1 MPMPVACSLPRKG
14 IEFWHIAIIA
24 ALGGPLLGGC
34 TEKPDNR
41 VLPSPAV
48 AAADK
53 LPQQAPKPVPASPTA
68 RAAVPR
74 PTPHPDGTERKIAR
88 LTPDTLVG
96 LTPPAIG
103 QLLGKPA
110 ETREDAMMIRWTYT
124 TQNCS
129 LNVFFYPD
137 IATGSF
143 RALQY
148 NVAETKGRAGHG
160 HGCTNYLMM
169 ARSDESG

>member
-1 MPMPVACSLPRKG
+1 MPMPVACNPPRKG
-14 IEFWHIAIIA
+14 IDIWHVAFIA
-24 ALGGPLLGGC
+24 ALGGPFLGGC
-34 TEKPDNR
+34 TEKPDSR
-41 VLPSPAV
+41 VLPSPPV

-53 LPQQAPKPVPASPTA
+53 MPQQVPRPASPPPVRISA
-68 RAAVPR
+68 PRAVTR
-74 PTPHPDGTERKIAR
+74 PDKPERKLAR
-88 LTPDTLVG
+88 LAPDSLVG

-110 ETREDAMMIRWTYT
+110 ETREDAMMIQWTYT
-124 TQNCS
+124 MQNCS

-143 RALQY
+143 RALKY
-148 NVAETKGRAGHG
+148 NIASVKDRSGHG
-160 HGCTNYLMM
+160 HDCTNYLIM

>member
-1 MPMPVACSLPRKG
+1 MPMQVACNLPRNG
-14 IEFWHIAIIA
+14 IDFWHVALIA
-24 ALGGPLLGGC
+24 ALSAPLLGGC
-34 TEKPDNR
+34 TEKPDSR

-48 AAADK
+48 AATGK
-53 LPQQAPKPVPASPTA
+53 LPQQAPRPAPAPPAVRAAAPKLAA
-68 RAAVPR
+68 RA
-74 PTPHPDGTERKIAR
+74 DKTERKIAR
-88 LTPDTLVG
+88 LAPGTLVG

-129 LNVFFYPD
+129 LNVFFYPE

-143 RALQY
+143 RALKY
-148 NVAETKGRAGHG
+148 NVAETKEQAGRG
-160 HGCTNYLMM
+160 HGCTNDLMM
-169 ARSDESG
+169 ARNDESG

>member
-1 MPMPVACSLPRKG
+1 MPMPVAYSPPRKG
-14 IEFWHIAIIA
+14 IDFWHVAFIA
-24 ALGGPLLGGC
+24 ALGGPFLGGC
-34 TEKPDNR
+34 TEKPDSR

-53 LPQQAPKPVPASPTA
+53 FPQQVPKAAPAPPPA
-68 RAAVPR
+68 RAVAPR
-74 PTPHPDGTERKIAR
+74 PAARPDRAERKLAK
-88 LTPDTLVG
+88 LSPDTLVG
-96 LTPPAIG
+96 LTPPAVG

-143 RALQY
+143 RALKY
-148 NVAETKGRAGHG
+148 NVTGTKIRTGHG

>member
-1 MPMPVACSLPRKG
+1 MPMQVACNLPRNG
-14 IEFWHIAIIA
+14 IDFWHVAFFA
-24 ALGGPLLGGC
+24 TLGASLLGGC

-53 LPQQAPKPVPASPTA
+53 SPQQVPKPALVSPTVRAVAPKPVTHSD
-68 RAAVPR
+68 R
-74 PTPHPDGTERKIAR
+74 TERKIAR
-88 LTPDTLVG
+88 LAPDTLVG

-110 ETREDAMMIRWTYT
+110 ETQEDAMMIRWTYT

-129 LNVFFYPD
+129 LNVFFYPE

-143 RALQY
+143 RALKY
-148 NVAETKGRAGHG
+148 NVAETKGRPGHG
-160 HGCTNYLMM
+160 HGCTNDLMM

>member
-1 MPMPVACSLPRKG
+1 MQVACNLSRKG
-14 IEFWHIAIIA
+14 IDLWHVAFIA
-24 ALGGPLLGGC
+24 ALGGPFLGGC
-34 TEKPDNR
+34 TEKPDSR
-41 VLPSPAV
+41 VLSSPAV
-48 AAADK
+48 AATDK
-53 LPQQAPKPVPASPTA
+53 LPQQLVRPAPAPPIAHAVPPKPVM
-68 RAAVPR
+68 
-74 PTPHPDGTERKIAR
+74 HPEKAERKLAR

-124 TQNCS
+124 MQNCS

-143 RALQY
+143 RALKY
-148 NVAETKGRAGHG
+148 NVTGTKGRVGHG
-160 HGCTNYLMM
+160 HDCTNYLMM